1 MCLDLVKVRA
11 IFCGNLF
18 VSRCIFREGKVKWWN
33 FWTKK
38 RRKKHAQEPPP
49 DPSRTIVLVFGA
61 IALVVGT
68 VILILIN

>member
-1 MCLDLVKVRA
+1 MVEFLD
-11 IFCGNLF
+11 
-18 VSRCIFREGKVKWWN
+18 GKK
-33 FWTKK
+33 
-38 RRKKHAQEPPP
+38 RKKHAQEPPP